1 MLGQLRHRFAT
12 VTAAAPRAYWYV
24 WWGTLINR
32 LGGFVVPLLMIY
44 LTVERGVSVSSA
56 GGIVALFGGGQIL
69 ASQVG
74 GQMSDRLGRR
84 ITMIVSL
91 LGGAAGMVAL
101 GLARDLTAI
110 AVLVGVVGFVGELY
124 RPAVLA
130 FVADVTPPEHRV
142 DAYGLLYWAINLGF
156 AFAAATGGFL
166 ADLDF
171 TFLFFADAATMTI
184 FAAVVWRAVPETK
197 PKAPPRGH
205 AASSDPPSRSW
216 IRDRDFVIYVGITLI
231 LSLLPL
237 QTAAPLSAH
246 MTWQGFS
253 ASGYGLVLAFN
264 GLLIIAIQPFAT
276 GWIARRDP
284 SRVIALA
291 SLLYGAGMAL
301 HGLAPNL
308 VLHGGAVLVWTMG
321 EILESPTRSALVAEM
336 APADARGRYQGA
348 LVLSWGCATMI
359 APKLGTYLWEAA
371 GPDALWGGCLGVGA
385 LVAALMLITA
395 PARRRRLGSS
405 SPR

>member
-1 MLGQLRHRFAT
+1 MLGALRHRFAT

-32 LGGFVVPLLMIY
+32 LGGFVIPLMTIY
-44 LTVERGVSVSSA
+44 LTADRGLTVSEA

-69 ASQVG
+69 ASFVG

-84 ITMIVSL
+84 ITMISSL
-91 LGGAAGMVAL
+91 LGGAASMVAL
-101 GLARDLTAI
+101 GLARDLTTI
-110 AVLVGVVGFVGELY
+110 AVLVAVVGFVGELY

-184 FAAVVWRAVPETK
+184 FAVLVWRFVPETRPAAV
-197 PKAPPRGH
+197 PKE
-205 AASSDPPSRSW
+205 ASAPPSRSW
-216 IRDRDFVIYVGITLI
+216 IRDGDFVIYVLITLAM
-231 LSLLPL
+231 SLLPL

-253 ASGYGLVLAFN
+253 ASSYGLVLAFN
-264 GLLIIAIQPFAT
+264 GLLIIAIQPLT
-276 GWIARRDP
+276 TSWIAARDP
-284 SRVIALA
+284 SRIIAMA

-308 VLHGGAVLVWTMG
+308 LLHGGAVIVWTIG
-321 EILESPTRSALVAEM
+321 EILESPTRSALTASM
-336 APADARGRYQGA
+336 APADSRGRYQSA
-348 LVLSWGCATMI
+348 LVMAWGFSTMI
-359 APKLGTYLWEAA
+359 APKLGTWLWEHA
-371 GPDALWGGCLGVGA
+371 GPDVLWFGCLGVGA
-385 LVAALMLITA
+385 LVAALMMITA

>member
-1 MLGQLRHRFAT
+1 MLGRLRQRFAA
-12 VTAAAPRAYWYV
+12 VTAAAPRAYWYL

-32 LGGFVVPLLMIY
+32 LGGFVVPLLTIY
-44 LTVERGVSVSSA
+44 LTKDRGMTVSDA
-56 GGIVALFGGGQIL
+56 GGIVALFGAGQIL

-84 ITMIVSL
+84 VTMIVSL
-91 LGGAAGMVAL
+91 LGGAGGMVAL

-166 ADLDF
+166 ADVDF
-171 TFLFFADAATMTI
+171 TILFFVDAATMAI
-184 FAAVVWRAVPETK
+184 FALLVWRHVPETR
-197 PKAPPRGH
+197 PARVPRAE
-205 AASSDPPSRSW
+205 AAPPSRSW
-216 IRDRDFVIYVGITLI
+216 LRDGDFVVYVSLTL
-231 LSLLPL
+231 LMSLLPL

-246 MTWQGFS
+246 MSWQGFS

-264 GLLIIAIQPFAT
+264 GLLIIAIQPFASS
-276 GWIARRDP
+276 WIVQRDP
-284 SRVIALA
+284 SRVIAYA
-291 SLLYGAGMAL
+291 ALLYGAGMAL

-308 VLHGGAVLVWTMG
+308 VLHASAVLVWSIG
-321 EILESPTRSALVAEM
+321 EILESPTRSALVAAM

-348 LVLSWGCATMI
+348 LVLAWGVATMV
-359 APKLGTYLWEAA
+359 APKLGTYLWEHA
-371 GPDALWGGCLGVGA
+371 GPDVLWGGCLGVGA
-385 LVAALMLITA
+385 LVAALMLLTG

>member
-1 MLGQLRHRFAT
+1 MLQQLRLRFAT

-32 LGGFVVPLLMIY
+32 LGGFVVPLMTIY
-44 LTVERGVSVSSA
+44 LTAERKLSVSEA
-56 GGIVALFGGGQIL
+56 GGVVALFGGGQIV

-91 LGGAAGMVAL
+91 LGGAAGMIAL
-101 GLARDLTAI
+101 GLARDLTTI
-110 AVLVGVVGFVGELY
+110 AVLVFVVGFVGELY

-142 DAYGLLYWAINLGF
+142 EAYGLLYWAINLGF

-171 TFLFFADAATMTI
+171 TILFFADAATMTI
-184 FAAVVWRAVPETK
+184 FAFLVWRSVPETK
-197 PKAPPRGH
+197 PAALPKHEAP
-205 AASSDPPSRSW
+205 PPSRSW
-216 IRDRDFVIYVGITLI
+216 MRDGDFLIYVGITLI
-231 LSLLPL
+231 MSLLPL

-246 MTWQGFS
+246 MAWQGFS

-264 GLLIIAIQPFAT
+264 GLLIIAIQPLAT
-276 GWIARRDP
+276 TWIAARDP
-284 SRVIALA
+284 SRVIAVA

-308 VLHGGAVLVWTMG
+308 VLHGGAVLVWTLG
-321 EILESPTRSALVAEM
+321 EILESPTRSALVAAM

-348 LVLSWGCATMI
+348 LVMSWGAATMI
-359 APKLGTYLWEAA
+359 APKLGTWLWEHV
-371 GPDALWGGCLGVGA
+371 GPGALWFGCLGVGA
-385 LVAALMLITA
+385 LVAALMLITG

>member
-1 MLGQLRHRFAT
+1 MLRQLRTRFAV

-32 LGGFVVPLLMIY
+32 LGGFVVPLLTIY
-44 LTVERGVSVSSA
+44 LTADRGVTVSEA
-56 GGIVALFGGGQIL
+56 GGIVALFGAGQIL
-69 ASQVG
+69 ASVVG

-84 ITMIVSL
+84 ITMISSL
-91 LGGAAGMVAL
+91 LGGAAAMIAL

-110 AVLVGVVGFVGELY
+110 AVLVGVTGFVGELY

-166 ADLDF
+166 ADVDF
-171 TFLFFADAATMTI
+171 TILFFADAATMAI
-184 FAAVVWRAVPETK
+184 FALLVWRHVPETR
-197 PKAPPRGH
+197 PAAPPKDD
-205 AASSDPPSRSW
+205 AAPPGRSW
-216 IRDRDFVIYVGITLI
+216 IRDGDFVVFVVLTLVM
-231 LSLLPL
+231 SLLPL

-253 ASGYGLVLAFN
+253 AASYGLVLAFN

-276 GWIARRDP
+276 TWIARRDP
-284 SRVIALA
+284 SRVIAFA

-308 VLHGGAVLVWTMG
+308 ALHAGAVLVWTMG
-321 EILESPTRSALVAEM
+321 EILESPTRSTLVAAM

-348 LVLSWGCATMI
+348 LVLAWGCSTMI
-359 APKLGTYLWEAA
+359 APKLGTWLWEHA
-371 GPDALWGGCLGVGA
+371 GPDVLWLGCLGVGA
-385 LVAALMLITA
+385 LVAALMLITG

>member
-1 MLGQLRHRFAT
+1 MLSALRLRFAT

-32 LGGFVVPLLMIY
+32 LGGFVVPLLTIY
-44 LTVERGVSVSSA
+44 LTAERNLSVSEA

-166 ADLDF
+166 ADVDF
-171 TFLFFADAATMTI
+171 TVLFFVDAATMTI
-184 FAAVVWRAVPETK
+184 FAFLVWRSVPETK
-197 PKAPPRGH
+197 PAALPPSEAP
-205 AASSDPPSRSW
+205 PPSRSW
-216 IRDRDFVIYVGITLI
+216 IRDSDFVIYVGITLCM
-231 LSLLPL
+231 SLLPL

-246 MTWQGFS
+246 MSWQGFS

-264 GLLIIAIQPFAT
+264 GLLIIAIQPFAS

-284 SRVIALA
+284 SRVIAIA

-308 VLHGGAVLVWTMG
+308 LLHAGAVLVWTFG
-321 EILESPTRSALVAEM
+321 EILESPTRSALVAAM

-348 LVLSWGCATMI
+348 LVLSWGIATMV
-359 APKLGTYLWEAA
+359 APKLGTYVWEVA
-371 GPDALWGGCLGVGA
+371 GPDVLWSSCLGIGA
-385 LVAALMLITA
+385 LVALLMLVTG

-405 SPR
+405 SLP

>member
-1 MLGQLRHRFAT
+1 MLRQLRTRFAA

-32 LGGFVVPLLMIY
+32 LGGFVVPLLTIY
-44 LTVERGVSVSSA
+44 LTKDRGLTVSDA
-56 GGIVALFGGGQIL
+56 GGIVALFGAGQIL

-84 ITMIVSL
+84 ITMISSL
-91 LGGAAGMVAL
+91 LGGAACMIAL
-101 GLARDLTAI
+101 GLARDITTM
-110 AVLVGVVGFVGELY
+110 AVLVGVNGFVGELY

-142 DAYGLLYWAINLGF
+142 DAYSLLYWAINLGF

-171 TFLFFADAATMTI
+171 TLLFFVDAATMTV
-184 FAAVVWRAVPETK
+184 FAILVWLHVPETRPAAV
-197 PKAPPRGH
+197 PKTD
-205 AASSDPPSRSW
+205 AATAPPSRSW
-216 IRDRDFVIYVGITLI
+216 LRDGDFLVYVGITLF

-246 MTWQGFS
+246 MQWQGFS
-253 ASGYGLVLAFN
+253 AAGYGLVLGFN
-264 GLLIIAIQPFAT
+264 GLLIIAIQPFVT
-276 GWIARRDP
+276 SWIDRRDP

-291 SLLYGAGMAL
+291 AVLYGAGVAL
-301 HGLAPNL
+301 HGFAPNL
-308 VLHGGAVLVWTMG
+308 VLHAGAVLVWTMG
-321 EILESPTRSALVAEM
+321 EVIEAPTRSTLVAAM

-348 LVLSWGCATMI
+348 LVLSWGAATMI
-359 APKLGTYLWEAA
+359 APKLGTWLWEHA
-371 GPDALWGGCLGVGA
+371 GPDVLWGGCLGLGA
-385 LVAALMLITA
+385 LVAALMLITG

>member
-1 MLGQLRHRFAT
+1 MLGKLRLRFAT
-12 VTAAAPRAYWYV
+12 VSAVAPRAYWYV

-32 LGGFVVPLLMIY
+32 LGGFVVPLMTIY
-44 LTVERGVSVSSA
+44 LTAERRLSVSEA
-56 GGIVALFGGGQIL
+56 GGVVALFGGGQIVSSL
-69 ASQVG
+69 VG
-74 GQMSDRLGRR
+74 GQMSDRIGRR

-91 LGGAAGMVAL
+91 LGGAAAMIAL
-101 GLARDLTAI
+101 GLARDISTI
-110 AVLVGVVGFVGELY
+110 AVLVFVVGFVGELY

-142 DAYGLLYWAINLGF
+142 EAYALLYWVINVGF

-171 TFLFFADAATMTI
+171 SILFFADAATMAA
-184 FAAVVWRAVPETK
+184 FALVVWRFVPETRPATP
-197 PKAPPRGH
+197 PKTET
-205 AASSDPPSRSW
+205 AAPPSRSW
-216 IRDRDFVIYVGITLI
+216 IRDGDFLIYVGITLI
-231 LSLLPL
+231 MSLLPL

-246 MTWQGFS
+246 MAWQGYS

-264 GLLIIAIQPFAT
+264 GLLIIAIQPLAT
-276 GWIARRDP
+276 GWISARDP
-284 SRVIALA
+284 SRVIAVA

-308 VLHGGAVLVWTMG
+308 VLHAGAVLVWTMG
-321 EILESPTRSALVAEM
+321 EILESPTRSALVASM

-348 LVLSWGCATMI
+348 LVMAFGAATMI
-359 APKLGTYLWEAA
+359 APKLGTWLWEHA
-371 GPDALWGGCLGVGA
+371 GPDVLWLGCFGVGA
-385 LVAALMLITA
+385 LVAGLMLVTA

-405 SPR
+405 SLP